1 MSEQESTEKPKDE
14 GAAPSSIP
22 AIPSVSSI
30 QSSIKSSIKAGVN
43 AANKVLAELEDK
55 ADTYGKPVVKSLQNI
70 EHEGEVIANKAT
82 KFYDQRKQ
90 YAPEIIGGSALL
102 VGGIVGLRRGKLPA
116 VATGAVTG
124 FLAYLGVYELDLHRM
139 PDIVFGKEGDKW

>member
-1 MSEQESTEKPKDE
+1 MSEQESTEKPKDDD
-14 GAAPSSIP
+14 GAAPSIP
-22 AIPSVSSI
+22 TIPSASSV
-30 QSSIKSSIKAGVN
+30 QSSLKSSIKAGVN
-43 AANKVLAELEDK
+43 SANKFLAGLEDT
-55 ADTYGKPVVKSLQNI
+55 ADKYGKPVVKSLQNV
-70 EHEGEVIANKAT
+70 EREGEAFASKAT

-116 VATGAVTG
+116 VATGAATG

-139 PDIVFGKEGDKW
+139 PDIIFGNEGGHG

>member
-1 MSEQESTEKPKDE
+1 MSQQESTEKPKDD
-14 GAAPSSIP
+14 GAAPRSIP
-22 AIPSVSSI
+22 AIPSASSI
-30 QSSIKSSIKAGVN
+30 QSSLKSSIKAGVN
-43 AANKVLAELEDK
+43 SANKFLAGLEDK
-55 ADTYGKPVVKSLQNI
+55 ADEYGKPVVKSLQNI
-70 EHEGEVIANKAT
+70 EREGEVVANKAT

-116 VATGAVTG
+116 VTTGAAAG

-139 PDIVFGKEGDKW
+139 PDIIFGKEDDK